1 MRLKPLCTILMYNT
15 AGIPIKPSSKGRQP
29 SFRRTYADAVAALM
43 GLFLGA
49 VDVPSDVTGA
59 VCKSEIGEAD

>member
-1 MRLKPLCTILMYNT
+1 MRCSVQLYNT
-15 AGIPIKPSSKGRQP
+15 EGILIEPPSSKGRP

-49 VDVPSDVTGA
+49 VDVPSDATGG
-59 VCKSEIGEAD
+59 CESEERIEPTVM